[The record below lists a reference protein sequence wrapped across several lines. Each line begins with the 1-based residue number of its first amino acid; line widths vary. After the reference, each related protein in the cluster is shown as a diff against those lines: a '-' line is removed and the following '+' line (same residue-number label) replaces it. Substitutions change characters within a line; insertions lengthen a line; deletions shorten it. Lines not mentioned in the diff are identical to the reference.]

1 MPDYVNDKAKQVI
14 ADFTRMQGER
24 SSYETA
30 WRDIRYYVRPNAVD
44 FSGSQSPGDERTQ
57 RMYDGTAMLANCDLA
72 GELHADLF
80 NPAQRSF
87 GIEIEGAAELNRDG
101 DIIAWCEMVADAIF
115 AEYSDDRSMFTASGH
130 EALLDIGAF
139 GNAVVL
145 QEWDSDERHL
155 IFQTH
160 ALACC
165 FYDLNKNGQVDKLA
179 RMEMASLR
187 QVLQRF
193 PETTWEGIDKEPKDR
208 KYTLIHMVQPRSDRA
223 YLREDG
229 PNMPFS
235 SCWVLKEKGIV
246 LKEGGYVSFPYHCP
260 RWSKTSD
267 ETYGRGPAINCLA
280 EIRML
285 QRQQWTVIRA
295 AEKAVDPPL
304 VMPSDGFLMPYKTAP
319 GSINYIDPSY
329 ASDEIVRSLEH
340 KGNFP
345 VTFEMMQQERGYI
358 EKCFYVDWM
367 KDIPKV
373 ERQTARE
380 IDVLTERKLNK
391 MAPLLGR
398 LQTELMVPMI
408 QRSFEL
414 LMRAG
419 YIPPAPDILAGQ
431 TLKVSYVS
439 ASARAQAASEVSAM
453 ILYGQQLVPLAG
465 IQPDVIDAIDFDA
478 FAQELAVKQ
487 RISSRIRRT
496 PEAIAAIRQGRA
508 EQEQAAALAGAA
520 EPVSKAVLNL
530 AQAGQAGGIAA

>member
-1 MPDYVNDKAKQVI
+1 MDQDPKAKQI
-14 ADFTRMQGER
+14 ITEFTRMQSER
-24 SSYETA
+24 STYETA
-30 WRDIRYYVRPNAVD
+30 WRDIRVYVRPNAVD
-44 FSGSQSPGDERTQ
+44 FSGSQSPGDDRST

-87 GIEIEGAAELNRDG
+87 GIEVEGPAELNRDG
-101 DIIAWCEMVADAIF
+101 DVLAWCETVADAIF

-130 EALLDIGAF
+130 EALLDVGSF

-145 QEWDSDERHL
+145 QEWDTDERHL
-155 IFQTH
+155 IFQTF
-160 ALACC
+160 ALAYC
-165 FYDLNKNGQVDKLA
+165 FYELNKNGQVDKLC
-179 RMEMASLR
+179 RMEPATLR

-193 PETTWEGIDKEPKDR
+193 PETTWEGIDREPKE
-208 KYTLIHMVQPRSDRA
+208 KKFTLLHMVQPREDRE
-223 YLREDG
+223 YGREDG
-229 PNMPFS
+229 MNMPFS
-235 SCWVLKEKGIV
+235 SCWVLREKGIV

-304 VMPSDGFLMPYKTAP
+304 VMPSDGFLMPYKTSP
-319 GSINYIDPSY
+319 GSINYVDPSY
-329 ASDEIVRSLEH
+329 ATDDIVRSLEH
-340 KGNFP
+340 TGNFP
-345 VTFEMMQQERGYI
+345 VTFEMMQQEREYI
-358 EKCFYVDWM
+358 RKCFYTDWM
-367 KDIPKV
+367 DEIPKV

-419 YIPPAPDILAGQ
+419 FIPPAPAILEGM

-439 ASARAQAASEVSAM
+439 ASARAQAAGEVSAM
-453 ILYGQQLVPLAG
+453 ILYGQQLVPIAQA
-465 IQPDVIDAIDFDA
+465 QPDVLDAIDWDA
-478 FAQELAVKQ
+478 FAQELAIKQ

-496 PEAIAAIRQGRA
+496 PEAIAAIRDQRA
-508 EQEQAAALAGAA
+508 QQEQAQALAGAA